1 MVVHTIIPSLR
12 RLRQEDDTYKTSV
25 GYVLRACFKQNER
38 DIRKKKSRMIRRK
51 EDKDEEEKI
60 VLL

>member
-38 DIRKKKSRMIRRK
+38 GIRKKSRMIRRK
-51 EDKDEEEKI
+51 EDKDEKEKI